1 MKIKKIIAFAA
12 LSFMAGTLT
21 AQDCVF
27 YFPSEVGTKVG
38 YNYYS
43 KPGKLEGT
51 STLLVTDRKTENGN
65 LKLDIRA
72 TVFDTH
78 EDTTI
83 SFNYAVWCD
92 GDNFFIDM
100 RSFLGSM
107 NLTELGDFKITSTDM
122 ELPARMTPGQQLKD
136 ASFTLEMTGPIP
148 VTMSSTITNRK
159 VDALE
164 KVTTPAGTFDCIKV
178 SYDTFSKVAF
188 IKTEGRTVE
197 WYTPDIGIV
206 RSEYYDKKGKVTSI
220 HELSFVKK

>member
-1 MKIKKIIAFAA
+1 MIKRIFIFASLLLVA
-12 LSFMAGTLT
+12 YALT

-43 KPGKLEGT
+43 KPGKLEG
-51 STLLVTDRKTENGN
+51 SSELLVTDRKDSNGN
-65 LKLDIRA
+65 LKLDINA

-78 EDTTI
+78 QDTTI
-83 SFNYAVWCD
+83 AFDYEVWCD

-100 RSFLGSM
+100 KSFLGSM
-107 NLTELGDFKITSTDM
+107 NLTELGEFKITSADM
-122 ELPARMTPGQQLKD
+122 ELPPRMTPGQQLKD

-148 VTMSSTITNRK
+148 VTMTSSFTNRK

-164 KVTTPAGTFDCIKV
+164 KVTTPAGTFDCIRV
-178 SYDTFSKVAF
+178 SYDSFSKVSF

-197 WYTPDIGIV
+197 WYTPGIGIV

-220 HELSFVKK
+220 HELIYVKK

>member
-1 MKIKKIIAFAA
+1 MTLFLAA
-12 LSFMAGTLT
+12 GAMT

-27 YFPSEVGTKVG
+27 YFPSVEGTRIG

-43 KPGKLEGT
+43 KPGKQDGSSMLE
-51 STLLVTDRKTENGN
+51 VTDRKTENGI
-65 LKLDIRA
+65 LKLMISA
-72 TVFDTH
+72 TVFDAK

-83 SFNYAVWCD
+83 SFDYGVWCD

-100 RSFLGSM
+100 KSLLGSM
-107 NLTELGDFKITSTDM
+107 NLTELGEFKITSTDM

-148 VTMSSTITNRK
+148 VTISSSITNRK

-164 KVTTPAGTFDCIKV
+164 KVTTPAGTFDCVKV
-178 SYDTFSKVAF
+178 SYDTFSKMAF

-197 WYTPDIGIV
+197 WYAPNIGIV
-206 RSEYYDKKGKVTSI
+206 RSEYYDRKGKITSI
-220 HELSFVKK
+220 HELSYVKN

>member
-1 MKIKKIIAFAA
+1 MIKRILIFAS
-12 LSFMAGTLT
+12 LLLMAYALT

-43 KPGKLEGT
+43 KPGKLEG
-51 STLLVTDRKTENGN
+51 SSELLVTDRKDSNGN
-65 LKLDIRA
+65 LKLDINA

-78 EDTTI
+78 QDTTI
-83 SFNYAVWCD
+83 AFDYEVWCD

-100 RSFLGSM
+100 KSFLGSM
-107 NLTELGDFKITSTDM
+107 NLTELGEFKITSADM

-148 VTMSSTITNRK
+148 VTMTSSFTNRK

-164 KVTTPAGTFDCIKV
+164 KVTTPAGTFDCIRV
-178 SYDTFSKVAF
+178 SYDSFSKVSF

-197 WYTPDIGIV
+197 WYTPGIGIV

-220 HELSFVKK
+220 HELIYVKK

>member
-1 MKIKKIIAFAA
+1 MKKIFAVAA
-12 LSFMAGTLT
+12 LLLTAGAMT

-43 KPGKLEGT
+43 KPGKLEGS
-51 STLLVTDRKTENGN
+51 STLLVTDRKTEKGN
-65 LKLDIRA
+65 LKLEIRA

-83 SFNYAVWCD
+83 TFDYAVWCD

-107 NLTELGDFKITSTDM
+107 NLAELGEFKITSTDM

-136 ASFTLEMTGPIP
+136 ASFILEMTSPIP
-148 VTMSSTITNRK
+148 VTMTSNITNRK

-164 KVTTPAGTFDCIKV
+164 QVTTPAGTFDCIRV
-178 SYDTFSKVAF
+178 SYDTFSKVSF

-197 WYTPDIGIV
+197 WYTPNIGIV